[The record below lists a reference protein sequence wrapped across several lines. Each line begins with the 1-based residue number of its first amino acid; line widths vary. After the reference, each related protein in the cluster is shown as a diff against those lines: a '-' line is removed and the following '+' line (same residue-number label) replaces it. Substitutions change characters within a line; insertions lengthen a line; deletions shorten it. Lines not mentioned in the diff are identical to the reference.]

1 MCQWINWTFDAE
13 IVNTSTVL
21 AKNKCCSIELTT
33 SYNQQQSQ
41 ITSVKIPLPEDKDFI
56 IYLCNQITA
65 MWIQRYK
72 RHRSVLDEVIFIWPK
87 TKEMKDISLQILEIL
102 HDSQDIFIISS
113 IKYLLHAFFLKHVGI
128 FYVHQHDR
136 RKIVFHYVLT
146 GNELSSNTLPNTIR

>member
-1 MCQWINWTFDAE
+1 MKLFLYD
-13 IVNTSTVL
+13 
-21 AKNKCCSIELTT
+21 
-33 SYNQQQSQ
+33 
-41 ITSVKIPLPEDKDFI
+41 
-56 IYLCNQITA
+56 
-65 MWIQRYK
+65 QRQTQRNERYY
-72 RHRSVLDEVIFIWPK
+72 
-87 TKEMKDISLQILEIL
+87 ISLSILEIL